1 MKLLKT
7 SQYVIMTKCQVI
19 VKTDCIYFHA
29 EPFHLR
35 LSFLLVSI
43 MPFLTYI
50 YYPLYSS
57 NLNTHSGTNSES
69 AITHYI
75 HSPLLMRKLKMKQ
88 VIAVPNKWLKKKK
101 NLTFVGIVW
110 STKVFHRKIPSI
122 SVQKYSYKLTQAKP
136 SPLSAHSMLLE

>member
-35 LSFLLVSI
+35 LSLLLVSI

-57 NLNTHSGTNSES
+57 NLNTHSGTNSEL

-75 HSPLLMRKLKMKQ
+75 HSPLLMRLVLQTPHQLCCPSLNTPQGLNIFLVVRCPKLHT
-88 VIAVPNKWLKKKK
+88 VLK
-101 NLTFVGIVW
+101 
-110 STKVFHRKIPSI
+110 
-122 SVQKYSYKLTQAKP
+122 VQPRQC
-136 SPLSAHSMLLE
+136 